1 MMSSLKSTRE
11 KYWGGK
17 MISKESKEIN
27 ESKMKV
33 KETIKKKKY
42 KESNDSKRKQK
53 ESKESKRKV
62 KES

>member
-33 KETIKKKKY
+33 KETIKKKKNI
-42 KESNDSKRKQK
+42 KKVK
-53 ESKESKRKV
+53 KV
-62 KES
+62 KEK

>member
-1 MMSSLKSTRE
+1 MSSLKSTRE

-33 KETIKKKKY
+33 KETIKKKNVKKVMIV
-42 KESNDSKRKQK
+42 KENKKKVKRK
-53 ESKESKRKV
+53 
-62 KES
+62 

>member
-33 KETIKKKKY
+33 KETIKKKNIKKVMIV
-42 KESNDSKRKQK
+42 KENKKK
-53 ESKESKRKV
+53 VKKV
-62 KES
+62 KEK

>member
-33 KETIKKKKY
+33 KETIKKKIY
-42 KESNDSKRKQK
+42 KESNDSKRK
-53 ESKESKRKV
+53 
-62 KES
+62 